1 MKQMRNKKQK
11 TSLSTLQQFNKGN
24 MSSEHKDKAEWIL
37 SNLNWSI
44 KEILFYIDNMAQV
57 TTEDYQER

>member
-1 MKQMRNKKQK
+1 MRNKKHK
-11 TSLSTLQQFNKGN
+11 TSLSTLQQFNKGKV
-24 MSSEHKDKAEWIL
+24 SSEHKDKAEWIL
-37 SNLNWSI
+37 SNLNWSF